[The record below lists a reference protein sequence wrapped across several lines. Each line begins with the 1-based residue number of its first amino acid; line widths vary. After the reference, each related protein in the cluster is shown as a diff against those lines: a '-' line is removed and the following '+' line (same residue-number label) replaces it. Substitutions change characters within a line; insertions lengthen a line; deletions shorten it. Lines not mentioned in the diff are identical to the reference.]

1 VAKRATRQGKAAD
14 GGGKSS
20 ERLRLIEQELEQHR
34 RDLDLQFRRI
44 AQMQVELD
52 TVKRARGKKKL
63 PRE

>member
-1 VAKRATRQGKAAD
+1 MAKRATRRSKTAN
-14 GGGKSS
+14 GKSS
-20 ERLRLIEQELEQHR
+20 ERLRLIEQQLEDNR

-52 TVKRARGKKKL
+52 NVKQAWVRMKT